1 MTVLVLAEHRH
12 NELNAA
18 TLELISAARG
28 LGSLTVAVIGPVAPS
43 VVEAVDVAGVEEI
56 VLIETNVGELDP
68 DAYRNAL
75 SHLIQLRQPSVVLIA
90 STPHSFSYAGAVAAA
105 NRLGFASDVHALEL
119 DGDSI
124 VAERS
129 FYAGKVRAE
138 LEFPGRSGVLL
149 VLRPAVWPPAS
160 GEKAGAT
167 RTTIAIDVTSKVDH
181 LEAVQ
186 APTDGVDITKS
197 NLILAVGR
205 GIGEQENLGLFE
217 DLAEKIGATLAVSRP
232 LVDAGWATPD
242 RQVGQSGKTV
252 KPRLYLAFGISGASQ
267 HLAGMRSSETI
278 VAVNS
283 DPDAAIFAVADYGGV
298 FDAIELA
305 KELERLYD
313 ASS

>member
-1 MTVLVLAEHRH
+1 MTVLVVAEHH
-12 NELNAA
+12 QDELNGS
-18 TLELISAARG
+18 TLELISAARD
-28 LGSLTVAVIGPVAPS
+28 LGAMTVALVGPAAPS
-43 VVEAVDVAGVEEI
+43 VVEAVDVGGVEEI

-68 DAYRNAL
+68 DAYRGAL
-75 SHLIQLRQPSVVLIA
+75 SQLIQLSQPSVVLVA
-90 STPHSFSYAGAVAAA
+90 STPHSFSYAGALAIA
-105 NRLGFASDVHALEL
+105 NGLGFASDVHALQV

-124 VAERS
+124 VAARS

-160 GEKAGAT
+160 GERAGAT
-167 RTTIAIDVTSKVDH
+167 RTTIAMDVTSKVDH

-186 APTDGVDITKS
+186 ASTDGVDITKAD
-197 NLILAVGR
+197 LILAVGR
-205 GIGEQENLGLFE
+205 GIGEQENFVLFE
-217 DLAEKIGATLAVSRP
+217 DLARKIGATLAVSRP

-298 FDAIELA
+298 FDAVELA
-305 KELERLYD
+305 KELGKLYD

>member
-1 MTVLVLAEHRH
+1 MKALVVAEHR
-12 NELNAA
+12 NGKLNAA
-18 TLELISAARG
+18 TLELISAARD
-28 LGSLTVAVIGPVAPS
+28 LGDVTVAVIGRAAAS
-43 VVEAVDVAGVEEI
+43 VVEAADVAGVEEI
-56 VLIETNVGELDP
+56 VLIDSSVGELDP
-68 DAYRNAL
+68 DAYRAAL
-75 SHLIQLRQPSVVLIA
+75 SHLIELRQPNVVLIA
-90 STPHSFSYAGAVAAA
+90 STAHSFSYAGAVAAA
-105 NRLGFASDVHALEL
+105 NGLGFASDVHALEV

-149 VLRPAVWPPAS
+149 VLRPAVWPPAR

-167 RTTIAIDVTSKVDH
+167 RTTIAIDLASNVDR

-186 APTDGVDITKS
+186 APMDGVDITKA
-197 NLILAVGR
+197 NVILAVGR

-217 DLAEKIGATLAVSRP
+217 DLAQSIGATLAVSRP
-232 LVDAGWATPD
+232 LVDAGWATAD

-278 VAVNS
+278 VAVNN
-283 DPDAAIFAVADYGGV
+283 DPDAAIFAIADYGGV
-298 FDAIELA
+298 FDAVELA
-305 KELERLYD
+305 RELEKLYD
-313 ASS
+313 GSS